1 LKESREEV
9 SKLFYLSVAQREHV
23 ARHFLQ
29 TDLAGSHFYTDVIAS
44 PEALLLIINDI
55 LPEQVI
61 SQSKARSAFSFT
73 SKDGLPIGTCGLAFR
88 RDLREEQITRQVR
101 EGYTIEIGFV
111 DRLPETN
118 QFCVIADETTE
129 GLSIITAFPGG
140 YARPFAQ
147 KGQPPEEYA
156 LNKLFWEEHV
166 LLKQKQS

>member
-1 LKESREEV
+1 M
-9 SKLFYLSVAQREHV
+9 SKPFYLSADQREHV
-23 ARHFLQ
+23 VRHFLQ